1 MGDLMSQKAI
11 ELILMRQLA
20 SSLAMPIFLVD
31 PSGSLLFYNE
41 PAEQLLGSRYDETGE
56 MSMKEWSSLFAPI
69 GEDGSTLPG
78 EALPLNIALHK
89 HRAAHLAF
97 WIRGLDGVSRK
108 IGATA
113 FPLEGQGGR
122 QLGAVGI
129 FWEEVACRP
138 RARNDPLRGQHLVCR
153 GTE

>member
-1 MGDLMSQKAI
+1 MFQKAV

-31 PSGSLLFYNE
+31 PAGNLLFYNE

-56 MSMKEWSSLFAPI
+56 MSVGEWSSLFAAI
-69 GEDGSTLPG
+69 GEDGSPLPE
-78 EALPLNIALHK
+78 EALPLSIALHK

-113 FPLEGQGGR
+113 FPLDGQGGR
-122 QLGAVGI
+122 RLGAVGI
-129 FWEEVACRP
+129 FWEER
-138 RARNDPLRGQHLVCR
+138 L
-153 GTE
+153 T

>member
-1 MGDLMSQKAI
+1 MFQKAV

-31 PSGSLLFYNE
+31 PGGNLLFYNE

-56 MSMKEWSSLFAPI
+56 MSVGQWSSLFTPI
-69 GEDGSTLPG
+69 GEDGAPLPG

-129 FWEEVACRP
+129 FWEQP
-138 RARNDPLRGQHLVCR
+138 
-153 GTE
+153 

>member
-1 MGDLMSQKAI
+1 MSQKAV

-31 PSGSLLFYNE
+31 PAGTLLFYNE
-41 PAEQLLGSRYDETGE
+41 PAEELLGSRYDETGE
-56 MSMKEWSSLFAPI
+56 MSAGEWSSLFAPI
-69 GEDGSTLPG
+69 GEDGSPLPG
-78 EALPLNIALHK
+78 EALPLSIALHK
-89 HRAAHLAF
+89 HRAAHLPF

-129 FWEEVACRP
+129 FWEE
-138 RARNDPLRGQHLVCR
+138 H
-153 GTE
+153 

>member
-1 MGDLMSQKAI
+1 MSQKAV

-31 PSGSLLFYNE
+31 PSGNLLFYNE

-56 MSMKEWSSLFAPI
+56 MSAREWSRLFAPI
-69 GEDGSTLPG
+69 GEDGSPLPG
-78 EALPLNIALHK
+78 EALPLSIALHK

-129 FWEEVACRP
+129 FWEQP
-138 RARNDPLRGQHLVCR
+138 
-153 GTE
+153 

>member
-1 MGDLMSQKAI
+1 MSQKAV

-31 PSGSLLFYNE
+31 PAGDLLFYNE
-41 PAEQLLGSRYDETGE
+41 AAEQLLGSRYDETGE
-56 MSMKEWSSLFAPI
+56 MSVGQWSSLFTPI
-69 GEDGSTLPG
+69 GEDGAPLPG

-129 FWEEVACRP
+129 FWEQP
-138 RARNDPLRGQHLVCR
+138 
-153 GTE
+153 

>member
-1 MGDLMSQKAI
+1 MSQKAV

-31 PSGSLLFYNE
+31 PAGNLLFYNE
-41 PAEQLLGSRYDETGE
+41 RAEQLLGSRYDETGE
-56 MSMKEWSSLFAPI
+56 MSVGEWSSLFTPI
-69 GEDGSTLPG
+69 GEDGAPLPG
-78 EALPLNIALHK
+78 EALPLNIALQK

-113 FPLEGQGGR
+113 FPLDGQGGR

-129 FWEEVACRP
+129 FWEQP
-138 RARNDPLRGQHLVCR
+138 
-153 GTE
+153 

>member
-1 MGDLMSQKAI
+1 MSQQAV

-31 PSGSLLFYNE
+31 PAGNLIFYNE
-41 PAEQLLGSRYDETGE
+41 PAEALLGSRYDETGE
-56 MSMKEWSSLFAPI
+56 MPVREWSSLFAPI
-69 GEDGSTLPG
+69 GEDGARLPA
-78 EALPLNIALHK
+78 EALPLSIALQK

-97 WIRGLDGVSRK
+97 WIRGLDGVSRR

-129 FWEEVACRP
+129 FWEE
-138 RARNDPLRGQHLVCR
+138 H
-153 GTE
+153 

>member
-1 MGDLMSQKAI
+1 MSQQAV

-31 PSGSLLFYNE
+31 PTGNLLFYNE

-56 MSMKEWSSLFAPI
+56 MSVAEWSSLFAAI
-69 GEDGSTLPG
+69 GEDGSPLPA
-78 EALPLNIALHK
+78 EAHPLSIALHK
-89 HRAAHLAF
+89 HRAAHLVF

-113 FPLEGQGGR
+113 FPLEGQGAR

-129 FWEEVACRP
+129 FWEER
-138 RARNDPLRGQHLVCR
+138 L
-153 GTE
+153 T